1 MKNITWERLV
11 NEGAV
16 TYPCD
21 DSSKPGNE
29 VIFGEG
35 FPTDNKK
42 ARIVPAKIVS
52 PDETPDSSYPLI
64 LTTGRLLEHWHTGS
78 MTSRSKVL
86 STIEP
91 QPYVNMSRNEMKKN
105 NFLQDETVE
114 LSTRRGK
121 VSVKVRL
128 DKMIPDGMVF
138 MPFCFENAPANLLTN
153 QALDPDGKIP
163 ELKYCAAKIEKLTA

>member
-1 MKNITWERLV
+1 
-11 NEGAV
+11 
-16 TYPCD
+16 
-21 DSSKPGNE
+21 
-29 VIFGEG
+29 
-35 FPTDNKK
+35 
-42 ARIVPAKIVS
+42 
-52 PDETPDSSYPLI
+52 
-64 LTTGRLLEHWHTGS
+64 
-78 MTSRSKVL
+78 
-86 STIEP
+86 
-91 QPYVNMSRNEMKKN
+91 MKKN
-105 NFLQDETVE
+105 NFSQDETVE